1 MAHLSRPALALS
13 LLLLATHAW
22 AAGSLDDRLRQAR
35 EAAAV
40 LPQRGLALLQP
51 MRAQAI
57 AARRLDERMAADE
70 AECRIVSDL
79 DAALALAVADAG
91 LASAGASSDGPSGD
105 ARPWWLRLRACRAGM
120 LVELGRIAEARDE
133 FEALLVQTADP
144 ALEVPRAMVRL
155 ERGVHRSRSGDLK
168 GGQSDLLAA
177 CEVLV
182 HRGLT
187 GDGDLCR
194 WHLASH
200 YKRIGDVDESL
211 RLMKLLQAGARA
223 RDATYDESIYAFGL
237 AQAYQGAQ
245 RWQESLPVFQEALQL
260 SEKLADRHGMAY
272 AENGIAVSLLKLKQ
286 PREALLRTDSAM
298 RLLESTGDPR
308 QYEIQAITR
317 AEALAGVG
325 RSAEALALLD
335 SVDRRVRER
344 GDQITLAI
352 HERARAQALSALGR
366 WADAYRALQAA
377 ASIDTDL
384 AWQKNSDLAARMR
397 QQFNRDRD
405 GEDLATLRQLHEQEL
420 QLRQTQAVALAL
432 FVVLLGVLAAFAL
445 RKVMQARRLQALAT
459 TDELTGLANRRA
471 TLAFLEDALARARR
485 DRAEVAVLM
494 IDVDHFKHINDSW
507 GHATGDD
514 VLRHLARVLG
524 GGLRERDRLGRLGGE
539 EFLAVL
545 PGAGAEVA
553 RGVAERMRAS
563 IAGSPMLAGTTRAVA
578 YTVSIGAAVGDGTG
592 AADTLLAQADAA
604 LYRAKGGG
612 RNAVVLHAEP
622 APDTAPQPGHG
633 AAPAEAA

>member
-1 MAHLSRPALALS
+1 MLA
-13 LLLLATHAW
+13 AHAW
-22 AAGSLDDRLRQAR
+22 AADRLEDRLRQVR

-51 MRAQAI
+51 MRAQAV
-57 AARRLDERMAADE
+57 AAGRLDERLAADE
-70 AECRIVSDL
+70 AECRIASDL
-79 DAALALAVADAG
+79 DAAQALAVADAG
-91 LASAGASSDGPSGD
+91 LASPGVSSDGPSGD
-105 ARPWWLRLRACRAGM
+105 ARPWWLRLRACRTGM
-120 LVELGRIAEARDE
+120 LVELGRMDEARAE
-133 FEALLVQTADP
+133 FDALLMQTADP

-155 ERGVHRSRSGDLK
+155 ERGVNRSRSGDLQ

-182 HRGLT
+182 HRGLA

-194 WHLASH
+194 WHLANH

-237 AQAYQGAQ
+237 AQAFQAAR
-245 RWQESLPVFQEALQL
+245 RWEESLPVFQEALRL
-260 SEKLADRHGMAY
+260 SEKLADRAGMAY
-272 AENGIAVSLLKLKQ
+272 AENGIAVSLLKMKR
-286 PREALLRTDSAM
+286 PGEALLRTENAM
-298 RLLESTGDPR
+298 RLLDAAGDPR
-308 QYEIQAITR
+308 QHEVQVVTR

-325 RSAEALALLD
+325 RPSEALVLLD
-335 SVDRRVRER
+335 GVDRRLRER
-344 GDQITLAI
+344 GDRITLAV
-352 HERARAQALSALGR
+352 HERVRAQALSALGR
-366 WADAYRALQAA
+366 WADAYRALEGA
-377 ASIDTDL
+377 ASLDRELD
-384 AWQKNSDLAARMR
+384 WQRTSEQAARMR

-405 GEDLATLRQLHEQEL
+405 GEDLATLRRLHEQEL

-471 TLAFLEDALARARR
+471 TLAFLDDALARARR

-563 IAGSPMLAGTTRAVA
+563 IAGNPMLAGTTRAVA
-578 YTVSIGAAVGDGTG
+578 YTVSIGAAVGDGS
-592 AADTLLAQADAA
+592 AASDALLAQADAA
-604 LYRAKGGG
+604 LYRAKGSG
-612 RNAVVLHAEP
+612 RNAVVLHAEAP
-622 APDTAPQPGHG
+622 AD
-633 AAPAEAA
+633 AAPEPGQGSAPAQAA